1 MKIADYGELFD
12 IIEST
17 PKFPEKLARYFFKQ
31 LLDGLENLHTRSVAH
46 RDIKPENILVDKKYS
61 LKLCDFGFSCKTI
74 LENNDKI

>member
-31 LLDGLENLHTRSVAH
+31 LLDGKFMINMMNFKHMQLN
-46 RDIKPENILVDKKYS
+46 PY
-61 LKLCDFGFSCKTI
+61 
-74 LENNDKI
+74 